1 MASNEFQPLQG
12 MSDIYAPEINL
23 WRMIEERARKLF
35 GCYGYEELR
44 TPALEKLSVFKRSIG
59 DTTDVVQKE
68 MYAFT
73 DRGGREL
80 ALCPEGTAGTIRH
93 LAGRGEEGLNAR
105 VFYIAP
111 MFRCERPQAG
121 RKRQFHQVGVEA
133 TGEPNPLADAE
144 CIALQ
149 QHLLEAWGLDGSKIQ
164 ISTRGIPA
172 DRQPVA
178 DGLRNAL
185 QPHLDE
191 LCEECQRRIDENV
204 LRVIDCKNE
213 NCAKVVGQIPSAL
226 EFMSDESRKYLD
238 TVILALEKMG
248 IEVEVNPKLV
258 RGLDYYVHTVW
269 EITHD
274 SLGAQNAIAGGGRYE
289 IALGKK
295 AIPGVG
301 FAMGIE
307 RVIASL
313 EACGITA
320 EQFAP
325 KGGVWLV
332 SLGEDSLAENMKLAC
347 ELREKGI
354 RCGMELSA
362 KSMKA
367 QMRKANREGAGK
379 VIIRGEDE
387 LAKGTAIIKDMEDG
401 SQEEVSLED
410 VMRIGFSVAQ
420 YEIRNKTNSFEE

>member
-1 MASNEFQPLQG
+1 MASAEFQPLQG
-12 MSDIYAPEINL
+12 MSDICTPEIYI

-35 GCYGYEELR
+35 NSYGYEEVR
-44 TPALEKLSVFKRSIG
+44 TPSLEKLSVFKRSIG

-68 MYAFT
+68 MYAFE

-80 ALCPEGTAGTIRH
+80 ALRPEGTAGTIRH
-93 LAGRGEEGLNAR
+93 LAGRGVEGLNAR

-149 QHLLEAWGLDGSKIQ
+149 QHLLEEWGLTGSRIQ
-164 ISTRGIPA
+164 ISTRGTRA

-178 DGLRNAL
+178 SGLRKAL
-185 QPHLDE
+185 QPHLND
-191 LCEECQRRIDENV
+191 LCPDCQRRIDENV

-213 NCAKVVGQIPSAL
+213 ACGKIVDQIPSAL
-226 EFMSDESRKYLD
+226 EFMSKESRNYLD
-238 TVILALEKMG
+238 QVVQALETMG
-248 IEVEVNPKLV
+248 IEVELDPKLV

-269 EITHD
+269 EITHGA
-274 SLGAQNAIAGGGRYE
+274 LGAQNAIAGGGRYE

-295 AIPGVG
+295 GVPGVG
-301 FAMGIE
+301 FAMGME
-307 RVIASL
+307 RVITSL
-313 EACGITA
+313 EAGGITA
-320 EQFAP
+320 GQFAP
-325 KGGVWLV
+325 KGGIWLV
-332 SLGEDSLAENMKLAC
+332 SLGHAALAENMKLARK
-347 ELREKGI
+347 LRTKGL
-354 RCGMELSA
+354 RCGMELEA

-367 QMRKANREGAGK
+367 QMRKANRVGAET

-387 LAKGTAIIKDMEDG
+387 LADGTAVVKNMNEG
-401 SQEEVSLED
+401 SQETLNLEEVIRD
-410 VMRIGFSVAQ
+410 V
-420 YEIRNKTNSFEE
+420 

>member
-1 MASNEFQPLQG
+1 MASSEFQPLQG
-12 MSDIYAPEINL
+12 MSDLHAPEIYL
-23 WRMIEERARKLF
+23 WQMIEERARKVL
-35 GCYGYEELR
+35 GAYGYEELR

-68 MYAFT
+68 MYAFE

-80 ALCPEGTAGTIRH
+80 ALRPEGTAGTIRH

-149 QHLLEAWGLDGSKIQ
+149 QHLLDEWGLTGSKIE
-164 ISTRGIPA
+164 INTRGMPS
-172 DRQPVA
+172 DRKPVT
-178 DGLRNAL
+178 DGLRAAL
-185 QPHLDE
+185 QPHLND

-213 NCAKVVGQIPSAL
+213 GCRRIVDQIPSAL
-226 EFMSDESRKYLD
+226 EFMSEESRTYLD
-238 TVILALEKMG
+238 RVIQALQTMG
-248 IEVEVNPKLV
+248 IDAGINPKLV

-274 SLGAQNAIAGGGRYE
+274 ALGAQNAIAGGGRYE

-295 AIPGVG
+295 AVPGVG
-301 FAMGIE
+301 FAMGME
-307 RVIASL
+307 RVITAL

-320 EQFAP
+320 EQFVP
-325 KGGVWLV
+325 SGGVWLV
-332 SLGEDSLAENMKLAC
+332 SLGDSALAENMKLAR
-347 ELREKGI
+347 ELRAMGT
-354 RCGMELSA
+354 RCGMELEA

-367 QMRKANREGAGK
+367 QMRKADRAQVQK
-379 VIIRGEDE
+379 VIIRGDDE
-387 LAKGTAIIKDMEDG
+387 IAKGTAVVKDMAEGKQVEMEIEDI
-401 SQEEVSLED
+401 LRD
-410 VMRIGFSVAQ
+410 A
-420 YEIRNKTNSFEE
+420 

>member
-1 MASNEFQPLQG
+1 MANEFQPLQG
-12 MSDIYAPEINL
+12 MSDIHAPEINL
-23 WRMIEERARKLF
+23 WRMIEERARELF

-149 QHLLEAWGLDGSKIQ
+149 QHLLEAWGLTDSKIQ
-164 ISTRGIPA
+164 ISTRGTLS

-185 QPHLDE
+185 QPHLTE
-191 LCEECQRRIDENV
+191 LCEDCQRRIDENV

-213 NCAKVVGQIPSAL
+213 GCARIVDQIPPAI
-226 EFMSDESRKYLD
+226 EFMAEESRHYLD
-238 TVILALEKMG
+238 AVIQALGRMG
-248 IEVEVNPKLV
+248 IEVEVNPRLV

-269 EITHD
+269 EITHGA
-274 SLGAQNAIAGGGRYE
+274 LGAQNAIAGGGRYE

-307 RVIASL
+307 RVITSL

-320 EQFAP
+320 EQFTP

-332 SLGEDSLAENMKLAC
+332 SLGEDALAENMKLARK
-347 ELREKGI
+347 LREKGI

-367 QMRKANREGAGK
+367 QMRKANREGAEK
-379 VIIRGEDE
+379 VVIRGGDE
-387 LAKGTAIIKDMEDG
+387 LAKGTVIVKDMEDG
-401 SQEEVSLED
+401 SQKEVSLED
-410 VMRIGFSVAQ
+410 V
-420 YEIRNKTNSFEE
+420 IRNA

>member
-12 MSDIYAPEINL
+12 MSDIRAPEIYI
-23 WRMIEERARKLF
+23 WRMIEEKARTVF
-35 GCYGYEELR
+35 NSYGYEELR
-44 TPALEKLSVFKRSIG
+44 TPSLEKLSVFKRSIG

-68 MYAFT
+68 MYAFE

-80 ALCPEGTAGTIRH
+80 ALRPEGTAGTIRH
-93 LAGRGEEGLNAR
+93 LAGLGEEGLNAR

-149 QHLLEAWGLDGSKIQ
+149 QHLLEEWGLSGSKIQ
-164 ISTRGIPA
+164 ISTRGTRD
-172 DRQPVA
+172 DRQPVT
-178 DGLRNAL
+178 DGLREAL
-185 QPHLDE
+185 RPFEKE
-191 LCEECQRRIDENV
+191 LCEDCQRRIDENV

-213 NCAKVVGQIPSAL
+213 GCQKIVDQIPSAL
-226 EFMSDESRKYLD
+226 EFMSEDSRAYLD
-238 TVILALEKMG
+238 QVIAALKTMS

-269 EITHD
+269 EITHGA
-274 SLGAQNAIAGGGRYE
+274 LGAQNAIAGGGRYE

-301 FAMGIE
+301 FAMGME
-307 RVIASL
+307 RVITSL
-313 EACGITA
+313 EACGIVA

-325 KGGVWLV
+325 DGGCWLV
-332 SLGEDSLAENMKLAC
+332 SLGENALAENMKLAR
-347 ELREKGI
+347 ELRAKGI
-354 RCGMELSA
+354 RCGMELEA

-367 QMRKANREGAGK
+367 QMRKADRANVQK
-379 VIIRGEDE
+379 VIIRGDDE
-387 LAKGTAIIKDMEDG
+387 IEKGVAVIKNMAEG
-401 SQEEVSLED
+401 SQVEMEIED
-410 VMRIGFSVAQ
+410 LLRSV
-420 YEIRNKTNSFEE
+420 

>member
-1 MASNEFQPLQG
+1 MANNEFQPLQG
-12 MSDIYAPEINL
+12 MSDIQVPEIYL
-23 WRMIEERARKLF
+23 WRMIEERSRELF
-35 GCYGYEELR
+35 NCYGYEELR
-44 TPALEKLSVFKRSIG
+44 TPSLEKLSVFKRSIG

-68 MYAFT
+68 MYAFK

-80 ALCPEGTAGTIRH
+80 ALRPEGTAGTIRH

-105 VFYIAP
+105 VFYISP

-149 QHLLEAWGLDGSKIQ
+149 QHLLEAWGLTGSKIQ
-164 ISTRGIPA
+164 ISTRGMPS

-185 QPHLDE
+185 QPHLNG
-191 LCEECQRRIDENV
+191 LCEDCQRRIDENV

-213 NCAKVVGQIPSAL
+213 GCGAIVDQIPSAI
-226 EFMSDESRKYLD
+226 EFMSEESRTYLD
-238 TVILALEKMG
+238 QVIAALGKMD
-248 IEVEVNPKLV
+248 IEVEVDPKLV

-269 EITHD
+269 EITHGA
-274 SLGAQNAIAGGGRYE
+274 LGAQNAIAGGGRYE

-301 FAMGIE
+301 FAMGME
-307 RVIASL
+307 RVITSL
-313 EACGITA
+313 ETCGITA

-325 KGGVWLV
+325 KGGVWLI
-332 SLGEDSLAENMKLAC
+332 SLGEDALAENMKLARQ
-347 ELREKGI
+347 LREKGI

-367 QMRKANREGAGK
+367 QMRKANRIGAEK
-379 VIIRGEDE
+379 VFIRGEDE
-387 LAKGTAIIKDMEDG
+387 LAKGIVVVKNMEEG
-401 SQEEVSLED
+401 SQEEVSLENLEL
-410 VMRIGFSVAQ
+410 GF
-420 YEIRNKTNSFEE
+420 

>member
-12 MSDIYAPEINL
+12 MSDIRAPEIYL
-23 WRMIEERARKLF
+23 WRMIEERARSLF
-35 GCYGYEELR
+35 SCYGYEELR
-44 TPALEKLSVFKRSIG
+44 TPVLEKLAVFKRSIG

-93 LAGRGEEGLNAR
+93 LAGRGEEGLSAR

-133 TGEPNPLADAE
+133 AGDPNPLADAE

-149 QHLLEAWGLDGSKIQ
+149 QSLLQAWGLVDSKIQ
-164 ISTRGIPA
+164 ISSRGTRE

-178 DGLRNAL
+178 DGLRKAL
-185 QPHLDE
+185 QSHLGD
-191 LCEECQRRIDENV
+191 LCEDCQRRIDENV
-204 LRVIDCKNE
+204 LRIIDCKNE
-213 NCAKVVGQIPSAL
+213 GCSAIVDQIPSAL
-226 EFMSDESRKYLD
+226 EFMDKASRKYLD
-238 TVILALEKMG
+238 AVIQALNNMG
-248 IEVEVNPKLV
+248 IQAEINPKLV

-269 EITHD
+269 EITHGA
-274 SLGAQNAIAGGGRYE
+274 LGAQNAIAGGGRYE
-289 IALGKK
+289 IAFGKK
-295 AIPGVG
+295 IIPGVG

-325 KGGVWLV
+325 DGGTWLI
-332 SLGEDSLAENMKLAC
+332 SLGPEALSENMKLARH
-347 ELREKGI
+347 LREKGI
-354 RCGMELSA
+354 RCGMELTD

-367 QMRKANREGAGK
+367 QMRKANREGAER
-379 VIIRGEDE
+379 VIIRGEE
-387 LAKGTAIIKDMEDG
+387 EIEKGLVIIKDMKEG
-401 SQEEVSLED
+401 TQETVSLEE
-410 VMRIGFSVAQ
+410 VLCMV
-420 YEIRNKTNSFEE
+420 